1 VPLHDRHEIVVAVLG
16 SAAVVLG
23 TLFLIWLMR
32 PGPTSSIG
40 KGGILNRQPRA
51 GWLLVITIAAIL
63 GILYFALRPDSRVRR
78 KVVVVV
84 SSVVIIVLAA
94 GGVAW
99 AYPGGVVHHY
109 PSAPKPPPTAPS
121 VVPPLTTSTSPA
133 GTPTTAKSA
142 TTLPTATTKPVATTA
157 PKATTP
163 TT

>member
-16 SAAVVLG
+16 CVAVVLG

-84 SSVVIIVLAA
+84 SSIVVIVLAA

-109 PSAPKPPPTAPS
+109 PSAPKPPPIPPSTAPH
-121 VVPPLTTSTSPA
+121 VTS
-133 GTPTTAKSA
+133 PTTATSA
-142 TTLPTATTKPVATTA
+142 TTAPTATTATTAATNPAATTA
-157 PKATTP
+157 PKATTTP